1 MNVHVHV
8 PTHVQQ
14 MNMDMGLNMNMNMNM
29 KNQNEL
35 EHADIWNK
43 KIFDIGYQIPLKL
56 GSSDVGIDFNVGITY
71 SPKWV

>member
-8 PTHVQQ
+8 STHVQQ
-14 MNMDMGLNMNMNMNM
+14 MNMDMGLNMNM
-29 KNQNEL
+29 KNWNEL

-43 KIFDIGYQIPLKL
+43 KIFDIGYKIPLKL